1 MLKVIVALIL
11 WPGLAIVPG
20 VLAAAAHPPRTTE
33 CLVAFGLLGI
43 LGALCQV
50 VHCVAAWSDGL
61 TGRALT
67 GQAGAGCGLA
77 AFALACLMFALHWYV
92 PTNPFRLALAAS
104 LMVAGA
110 CIAWLLKWL
119 FRPPGDGR
127 ARSGRGAPGDEG
139 PDFDD
144 LGDFGGADG
153 D

>member
-11 WPGLAIVPG
+11 WPVLAIVPG
-20 VLAAAAHPPRTTE
+20 VLAAAAHPSRTTE

-50 VHCVAAWSDGL
+50 VYCVAAWSNGL
-61 TGRALT
+61 PGRALT

-92 PTNPFRLALAAS
+92 PTNPFRLALASS

-119 FRPPGDGR
+119 FRPAGDGT
-127 ARSGRGAPGDEG
+127 ARLGRGAPGDDLI
-139 PDFDD
+139 DFDD
-144 LGDFGGADG
+144 FGGFDG
-153 D
+153 DGD